1 MNFSARTLHFVFALV
16 SALILSPLYAQA
28 QSATPTP
35 RIALVIGN
43 AAYADQALATTANDA
58 GLIAQ
63 TLQAAGF
70 DVVGARDLD
79 GQSLRTAFRDFLD
92 KAAAAG
98 PDMQAFVYLSGRAL
112 QYNGDNYFVPI
123 DARITHDAEA
133 PLEAVRLSDFTHAL
147 AQTPGRVRIVVIDG
161 ARANPYAAEGSPLA
175 PGLALVDPEPGE
187 LIAFNAAPGTLA
199 GDEQGPYGVYGKTLA
214 GAMRQGG
221 VDIAEVFDQTRVL
234 VNQQTQGALI
244 PWSASKLDGP
254 YYVFERAADT
264 PPPPVA
270 AAAQEA
276 SRPISALSP
285 QDAYAAALARDTMS
299 AYEAFLAAHPHS
311 DQARRVR
318 AILAARREAAFW
330 RRSVNA
336 NTPRAYWTYLQ
347 VYPKGPHVADARRR
361 LAILSAQFE
370 PPPDFRPA
378 AYEDLPP
385 PPPDER
391 FYEERPVYAF
401 DDFGP
406 PPPPPPTYYVYED
419 EDEWRDL
426 PPPPPP
432 QAVGALPALAIA
444 IPLAVGAVAYHDRWH
459 REGLAP
465 RGYRPPPPPPPA
477 PPPLP
482 ANIKP
487 IAPPP
492 PQPVLAVPQRSGMA
506 VVKPLPPIG
515 PAPIRAKPPAAPV
528 APGAPPPVAQPGAAT
543 TAPTPVPGA
552 PPAAGKSGAAF
563 AVTRTLAGWR
573 RQAHTLAGSA
583 EPGRSSWEP
592 PRGDGRARCSSLG
605 RRARRGAF
613 AFTFTLAGRRR
624 QAAAL
629 TLTGSAEPG
638 RSSRQPPRGDGRARC
653 SSFGRRA
660 RRGAFAF
667 TRALAGRRR
676 QAAARTIA
684 GCEPVCSSWEAVCDA
699 GSGRPLTA
707 GRSAFGGH
715 APSPSR
721 QTAAHSPGSN
731 CAGGPC
737 CSRRQPGRPAYVP
750 ACRGDQAGAYA
761 PARIASAGRA
771 GGADA
776 ASCRQTGASSFKVA
790 GAAEAPC
797 PGNETARRGADRAQ
811 AATGSTRPCGASIC
825 ARGSRAGAPPVT
837 RRPCSVCTR
846 RRLSLSRPGRNWL
859 HSSLRRLHVRPRFTR
874 RRLLPSCTRRRLS
887 LSRPRHRWCVRR
899 LRRLRPRCKR
909 RLPRL
914 FMRRRSLPRPRAL
927 HAASPACRPARNR
940 RER

>member
-1 MNFSARTLHFVFALV
+1 M
-16 SALILSPLYAQA
+16 
-28 QSATPTP
+28 
-35 RIALVIGN
+35 
-43 AAYADQALATTANDA
+43 
-58 GLIAQ
+58 
-63 TLQAAGF
+63 
-70 DVVGARDLD
+70 VGARDLD

-221 VDIAEVFDQTRVL
+221 VDVAEVFDQTRVL

-270 AAAQEA
+270 AAAREA

-370 PPPDFRPA
+370 PPPDFRPV

-492 PQPVLAVPQRSGMA
+492 PQPALAVPQRPGMA

-552 PPAAGKSGAAF
+552 PPAGGKPGAAPSPLPAPSPAGGGKPLPTPSRGSAEPGAPAGKPPAAPVAPAALPSGAQPSAAPSPAGAGKPLPAPSPAPPNPAPAGKPPRGAGRARCSSFGRPARRGAF
-563 AVTRTLAGWR
+563 AVIRTLAGR
-573 RQAHTLAGSA
+573 RRKAAARTLAGSA
-583 EPGRSSWEP
+583 EPGRLN
-592 PRGDGRARCSSLG
+592 RK
-605 RRARRGAF
+605 
-613 AFTFTLAGRRR
+613 
-624 QAAAL
+624 
-629 TLTGSAEPG
+629 
-638 RSSRQPPRGDGRARC
+638 
-653 SSFGRRA
+653 
-660 RRGAFAF
+660 
-667 TRALAGRRR
+667 
-676 QAAARTIA
+676 
-684 GCEPVCSSWEAVCDA
+684 AVCDA
-699 GSGRPLTA
+699 GSGRPLSA

-721 QTAAHSPGSN
+721 QTAARSPGSGG
-731 CAGGPC
+731 AGGPC
-737 CSRRQPGRPAYVP
+737 CSWRQAGRGAYVP
-750 ACRGDQAGAYA
+750 ACRGDQAAAYA
-761 PARIASAGRA
+761 TARIASAGRA

-776 ASCRQTGASSFKVA
+776 AASCGQAGASGCPSASSFKAA
-790 GAAEAPC
+790 GAAETPC
-797 PGNETARRGADRAQ
+797 PGNETARRGAGRTQ
-811 AATGSTRPCGASIC
+811 AATGSTRPRGAC
-825 ARGSRAGAPPVT
+825 ARGSRTGAPACRARAGACSRHARAGATASRAQTATGSTRPRGACARGYARAPCT
-837 RRPCSVCTR
+837 PRRP
-846 RRLSLSRPGRNWL
+846 RP
-859 HSSLRRLHVRPRFTR
+859 SFTR
-874 RRLLPSCTRRRLS
+874 LRLS

-899 LRRLRPRCKR
+899 LLLRRR
-909 RLPRL
+909 PRL
-914 FMRRRSLPRPRAL
+914 FMRRRNLARPRTL

-940 RER
+940 RQR